1 MPVTKAAS
9 AAFVVFG
16 AGASDPVGRI
26 PRMLR
31 ALALA
36 LALALA
42 RAHAAAA
49 RGCATN
55 YAPGRWDLGA
65 AQGELIV
72 KSVD

>member
-26 PRMLR
+26 LRMLR
-31 ALALA
+31 ALG

-42 RAHAAAA
+42 RARAAAA
-49 RGCATN
+49 RECATHHV
-55 YAPGRWDLGA
+55 PGRWDLGA